1 MKIGLVQLMV
11 TDDKEKNLSKA
22 EKFVRIAAEDGAD
35 MVVLPEIFNCP
46 YDKAYFMD
54 FAEEKFGET
63 WQRLSRMASDNKV
76 YLVGGSIPV
85 LNCGKLFNTGY
96 VFNREGEEIH
106 EHSKVHLFDV
116 NIEGGVRFMES
127 ETFTPGTTFGVFDTE
142 FGKVGMGICFDIRFS
157 EEWLKMESDGAIMCV
172 VPAAFNMTTGPA
184 HWELTFR
191 ARALDNEMFMVGV
204 GPARNKEMSYHA
216 YGHSIITSPW
226 GEVVDQLGFDEEV
239 KVVEIDLTLVNR
251 IRAQLPIVI
260 KRRENKG

>member
-11 TDDKEKNLSKA
+11 TDDKEKNLRKA

-46 YDKAYFMD
+46 YDNAYFRD

-96 VFNREGEEIH
+96 VFNRQGDEIH

-127 ETFTPGTTFGVFDTE
+127 ETFSPGTTFGVFDTE
-142 FGKVGMGICFDIRFS
+142 FGKIGMGICFDIRFS
-157 EEWLKMESDGAIMCV
+157 EEWLKMEEMGAIMCV

-191 ARALDNEMFMVGV
+191 GRALDNEMFMVGV
-204 GPARNKEMSYHA
+204 GPARNMDMSYHA

-239 KVVEIDLTLVNR
+239 KVVDIDLSLVKK
-251 IRAQLPIVI
+251 IRDQLPIVN
-260 KRRENKG
+260 KRRENEG